1 MNIQIHTEKIE
12 LSQKQKDYI
21 INKLEVLKKYSE
33 KISDETVLLRVNI
46 ERNEQFHQDRKVIIK
61 VNMSA
66 PGASFRVEVS
76 AITPEEGIDMVH
88 DKLQR
93 QIERYKTK
101 HMSNEKVSA
110 SDLAEML
117 VSGQSKVE
125 EGRDLRITSRKLFT
139 DLIPMSETEAIDNMK
154 MLGHTFFLFVNAK
167 TDRYNLLYLR
177 DEDQGYGLIELEQ
190 ENGVIG

>member
-12 LSQKQKDYI
+12 LSDSQKDYI

-33 KISDETVLLRVNI
+33 KISDETVMIKVNI

-61 VNMSA
+61 VTMTA

-93 QIERYKTK
+93 QIERYKAK
-101 HMSNEKVSA
+101 HMSVEKVSA
-110 SDLAEML
+110 ADLASML
-117 VSGQSKVE
+117 ESGQSKVE

-139 DLIPMSETEAIDNMK
+139 DLIPMTETEAIDNMK
-154 MLGHTFFLFVNAK
+154 MLGHTFFLFVNTK
-167 TDRYNLLYLR
+167 TDRYNLLYVR
-177 DEDQGYGLIELEQ
+177 NGNQGYGLIELEQ